1 MGCRL
6 WGAIVLTYGKIAC
19 QPHCPFS
26 HPGTHRSKGQK
37 ERTGNRVILYDQQR
51 NRELPVQ
58 EAEIHPVQKA
68 WVGRKT

>member
-6 WGAIVLTYGKIAC
+6 WGAIVLTYAKIAC

-26 HPGTHRSKGQK
+26 HLGTHRSKGQK

-68 WVGRKT
+68 WVERKT